1 MKRWLRQHRY
11 ALWVAVR
18 RLLAYPFSSLS
29 NILVISLAL
38 TVPILAASV
47 LVSAQPVV
55 REIPVSP
62 ELTLFLDPSAPEQAA
77 TALGETLQRDHA
89 DEILTV
95 RVVTRAQALARL
107 QSNPSWNEALSVLPD
122 NPLPDAVVVTLRAPE
137 EQALHSLADS
147 LAQQWRTLDHV
158 DTVQLDSE
166 WVRRLEAILRFTRL
180 CLALLAAGVALVVL
194 ATVFNTVRM
203 QALTQREEIGVARLV
218 GATESFVRRP
228 FLYLGA
234 LTGFISSALAI
245 GLTLAALY
253 PINMAL
259 SRLAASYGT
268 QFMLQLPDALSLLLS
283 AIVVAILGALSARWS
298 VTRNT
303 RF

>member
-18 RLLAYPFSSLS
+18 RLLAHPFSSLS

-62 ELTLFLDPSAPEQAA
+62 ELTLFLSPAAPEQAA
-77 TALGETLQRDHA
+77 NTLGETLRRDYA
-89 DEILTV
+89 DEILAV
-95 RVVTRAQALARL
+95 RVVTRAQALTRL
-107 QSNPSWNEALSVLPD
+107 KSNPSWQAALSVLPD
-122 NPLPDAVVVTLRAPE
+122 NPLPDAVVVTLRQPE
-137 EQALHSLADS
+137 GQALHRLADS
-147 LAQQWRTLDHV
+147 LAQQWRTIEHV

-166 WVRRLEAILRFTRL
+166 WVRRLEAIMRFTRL
-180 CLALLAAGVALVVL
+180 CLALLAVGVALVVL

-234 LTGFISSALAI
+234 LTGFISSAVAI
-245 GLTLAALY
+245 GLALAALY
-253 PINMAL
+253 PINTAL
-259 SRLAASYGT
+259 MKLAASYST
-268 QFMLQLPDALSLLLS
+268 QLVLQLPDFLSLLMS
-283 AIVVAILGALSARWS
+283 AVVVAIMGALSARWS